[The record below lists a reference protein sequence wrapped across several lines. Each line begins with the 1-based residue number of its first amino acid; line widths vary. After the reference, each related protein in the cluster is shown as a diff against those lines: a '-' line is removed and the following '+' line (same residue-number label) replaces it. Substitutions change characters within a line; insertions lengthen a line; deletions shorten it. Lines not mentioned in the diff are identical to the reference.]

1 MLSLCDIKVRFW
13 GHGIRLNV
21 NWHSKMPKLRGDDML
36 KWFRERRIAKSVEA
50 VKIFVNENYKES
62 PKTPSGTSSGIRYS
76 RRAEPKFSR
85 SSEPQTKYSYSEE
98 PETKN
103 DETSEVKYSLKTLG
117 LTVIRN

>member
-1 MLSLCDIKVRFW
+1 
-13 GHGIRLNV
+13 
-21 NWHSKMPKLRGDDML
+21 MPKLRGDDML

-85 SSEPQTKYSYSEE
+85 DSEPQTKYTQLMILRRKKLSQPNTFCHTFFPYL
-98 PETKN
+98 PLILLFGIKWFCF
-103 DETSEVKYSLKTLG
+103 
-117 LTVIRN
+117 